1 MPHLRRS
8 LLFTGDWERSVPF
21 YKEVLGM
28 TVSAGEKG
36 VGLAVMERKGPGHP
50 SFGFDGHGYH

>member
-1 MPHLRRS
+1 
-8 LLFTGDWERSVPF
+8 
-21 YKEVLGM
+21 M

-50 SFGFDGHGYH
+50 SFGSDGHGYR